1 MYAFCL
7 RLCASLILF
16 PLLQVSTLAEKL
28 RQPPHSLSTVVLS
41 IDDLYLPHNLQSELA
56 ATHPTNPLI
65 QHRGQ
70 PSTHDLPLAVSL
82 FSDLRNGNQT
92 RIPSYDKSAFNGQGD
107 RTPIEKWST
116 VNEQGDSNIK
126 IVIFEGWCVGFRAMP
141 EFKLKI
147 QWEDAIKQ
155 RENAEYQGRL
165 GYNKLE
171 DVEYVNEALKDYDQL
186 TNELDA
192 LIHIDATDE
201 HFVYSWRLQQEAV
214 LRKTRGAGM
223 TDEQVINFVDGCM
236 LNLTDHLVPD

>member
-1 MYAFCL
+1 
-7 RLCASLILF
+7 
-16 PLLQVSTLAEKL
+16 
-28 RQPPHSLSTVVLS
+28 
-41 IDDLYLPHNLQSELA
+41 
-56 ATHPTNPLI
+56 
-65 QHRGQ
+65 
-70 PSTHDLPLAVSL
+70 
-82 FSDLRNGNQT
+82 
-92 RIPSYDKSAFNGQGD
+92 
-107 RTPIEKWST
+107 
-116 VNEQGDSNIK
+116 
-126 IVIFEGWCVGFRAMP
+126 MP

-223 TDEQVINFVDGCM
+223 TDEQVINFVDGYYPAYE
-236 LNLTDHLVPD
+236 LFTDSLRAGAFSGEEGRQLRIVVGKDRKVREVRRI